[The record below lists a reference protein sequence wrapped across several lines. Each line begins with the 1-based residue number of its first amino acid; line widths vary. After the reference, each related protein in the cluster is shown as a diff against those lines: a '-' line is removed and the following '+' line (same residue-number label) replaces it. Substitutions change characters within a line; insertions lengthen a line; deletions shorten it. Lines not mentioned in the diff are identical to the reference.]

1 MKNLIYVFLGAALA
15 VSCQKEEPVVNATTP
30 ADVVTRAEFDSI
42 AVAVEPFGFWR
53 EDVLAKVISV
63 DNNICTLTVEE
74 RYDYLMS
81 YVPADRSGTDIE
93 TIVTRTTGS
102 PNVNGGRAFWDCNPS
117 VLASTIASL
126 GTTCPVNA
134 PNNYANT
141 GTSATVINLSDVL
154 RAANGLANTS
164 FDDVLNIE
172 DIVFVFAVS
181 GDGNWLV
188 DVTLTYQGQPYIFSD
203 ALAASGETIPGVII
217 GNSLIYDPIDGGIGG
232 IAIVGPMPGGITQVL
247 ATGDWPTPPSID

>member
-15 VSCQKEEPVVNATTP
+15 VSCQKEPVTVTEKP
-30 ADVVTRAEFDSI
+30 VDVITRAEFDSLHN
-42 AVAVEPFGFWR
+42 AVEQFGYWDK
-53 EDVLAKVISV
+53 EVLLHVTSV
-63 DNNICTLTVEE
+63 EGDLCELSTSE

-81 YVPADRSGTDIE
+81 FVPVDRSSSEIE
-93 TIVTRTTGS
+93 TIVTRNTGS
-102 PNVNGGRAFWDCNPS
+102 PNINGGRSYWDCNPS

-126 GTTCPVNA
+126 GQPCPVNA

-141 GTSATVINLSDVL
+141 GSSANVINLSDVL
-154 RAANGLANTS
+154 RAANGLSNTS

-203 ALAASGETIPGVII
+203 ALMASGETIPGVTI
-217 GNSLIYDPIDGGIGG
+217 GNSLIYDPIDGGVGG